1 LLYSE
6 EKLRNVGNLLIPLK
20 KRKREPEKLFKVL
33 RKKLENF
40 KKLLKMDQDFLLDK
54 IIKLIFS
61 LKDKRN
67 LKKMLTLRNCKSMIL
82 SLQKLL

>member
-54 IIKLIFS
+54 ITKLTFS
-61 LKDKRN
+61 SKDKKSS
-67 LKKMLTLRNCKSMIL
+67 KKMLIQKNYRSMIL
-82 SLQKLL
+82 SLPKLL